1 MHDDGLFAAGY
12 TDGDPPYLEVFSF
25 SPILAIRLRAG
36 VELLQRVPAAEL
48 VQWAHSLEPLLHGTV
63 TPFGV
68 YKAPCRDSGTLQLF
82 CINPELAP
90 RKQASAMLLAA
101 MAVKAALQ
109 QVAMPPGLS
118 GVWDMALHAGE
129 YAGAVVG
136 KSSWTY
142 E

>member
-1 MHDDGLFAAGY
+1 MNDDNLFTVA
-12 TDGDPPYLEVFSF
+12 DVDSDPPYLEVFNF
-25 SPILAIRLRAG
+25 SPILAIRLRNAE
-36 VELLQRVPAAEL
+36 ELVQRAPASEL
-48 VQWAHSLEPLLHGTV
+48 VQWAHRLEPLLHGTV

-68 YKAPCRDSGTLQLF
+68 YKAPCRECGTLQLF

-90 RKQASAMLLAA
+90 RKQASAMLSAA
-101 MAVKAALQ
+101 MAVREALQ
-109 QVAMPPGLS
+109 RVVMPPGLAN
-118 GVWDMALHAGE
+118 VWDMALHAGE